1 MKHTIKSYAGDIL
14 GTIDIDDTRAA
25 EIAQAKE
32 DTRSQEGAWHFLAGD
47 WLTDEEIEK
56 LKTSHECEV
65 QIISIDRPGFILH
78 TGGSIGNG
86 KTEGGD
92 Q

>member
-1 MKHTIKSYAGDIL
+1 MKHQILDESGQLLGIIKISHARSCDIAAAKGDAPS
-14 GTIDIDDTRAA
+14 DD
-25 EIAQAKE
+25 
-32 DTRSQEGAWHFLAGD
+32 GVWHFTAGD

-78 TGGSIGNG
+78 TGGSSGNG
-86 KTEGGD
+86 KTEGGAE
-92 Q
+92 